1 MQQSYKKEALTSS
14 DRHAEILKKKKL
26 PGKLLFLLLSNLKKY
41 LLSLEWIK
49 HSNQLFHFLLSM
61 KRAWKYDQE
70 LYV

>member
-1 MQQSYKKEALTSS
+1 MQKSL
-14 DRHAEILKKKKL
+14 KKKL